1 MKVLYRRFKLRK
13 EGSTIN
19 VHSHCPNVE
28 VICHRM
34 RTWTLCCQSA
44 SALTEFDMERCS
56 SSQAPG
62 TWELLTLT
70 SSSTAPVPCGLG
82 VTQTG
87 QQSSICR
94 GTTFINKF
102 RRPRMLTTHGGYS
115 EAHSCPLSHVIK
127 LAYCEVMR

>member
-13 EGSTIN
+13 EGSTVN
-19 VHSHCPNVE
+19 VHSHRPNVE

-44 SALTEFDMERCS
+44 CS
-56 SSQAPG
+56 SSQGPG

-70 SSSTAPVPCGLG
+70 PSSTAPVPCGLG

-87 QQSSICR
+87 QQSPICR
-94 GTTFINKF
+94 GTTFTNKF